1 MEQLKVIGVLP
12 IGVIENGRLCNVV
25 SLREMT
31 LRDSL
36 RTATPPEGVSESEF
50 YPKLAGIAACLTID
64 GVPQDKIT
72 HDFILD
78 LPEEDGEYL
87 LNLKQQ
93 LSAKK
98 KEQVQ
103 TAATLTP

>member
-1 MEQLKVIGVLP
+1 MEQLKVMGVLP
-12 IGVIENGRLCNVV
+12 IGVIENGKLCNVV

-36 RTATPPEGVSESEF
+36 KTATVPDGVDEAQY

-64 GVPQDKIT
+64 GVPQEKIT

-78 LPEEDGEYL
+78 LSEEDGEYL
-87 LNLKQQ
+87 LSLKQQ
-93 LSAKK
+93 LTAKK

-103 TAATLTP
+103 AAATLTP